1 MTFVRYR
8 TCLLMAA
15 GLAMACR
22 SDKPVTDQAA
32 NSSATPAAPV
42 AAPAAT
48 TAATPASAQLV
59 HVKAADFKFDLPA
72 NVPAG
77 PVTFHLMND
86 GKEMHHA
93 IVVRLEEG
101 KTLKDLAEAMKTE
114 GPPPPWLK
122 FVGGPNGAVPGAT
135 ASSTLMLTPGR
146 YAVLCLI
153 PGTDGVPHFAKG
165 MAQEFTVT
173 GSASQ
178 AALPAATDTI
188 HLKDYGFQSAR
199 PISAG
204 NHSILVVND
213 GPQVHEMV
221 MLKLMPG
228 KSVEDFGDWA
238 TTGGM
243 KGPPPALP
251 IGGAGLM
258 EPGTSSLVSADL
270 TPGDY
275 GYICFVPDAKD
286 GKPHVAHGM
295 VRQFTV
301 Q

>member
-1 MTFVRYR
+1 MMFVRNR
-8 TCLLMAA
+8 TCLLVAA
-15 GLAMACR
+15 GFAMACH
-22 SDKPVTDQAA
+22 SDKPATERAA
-32 NSSATPAAPV
+32 NSTAPATPA

-48 TAATPASAQLV
+48 QLV
-59 HVKAADFKFDLPA
+59 HVKATDFKFDMPA
-72 NVPAG
+72 SVPAG
-77 PVTFHLMND
+77 PVNFHLMNE

-93 IVVRLEEG
+93 IVVRLEDG
-101 KTLKDLAEAMKTE
+101 KTLRDLAAAMKTE

-135 ASSTLMLTPGR
+135 ASSTLMLTPGH

-153 PGTDGVPHFAKG
+153 PGTDGVPHVAKG

-173 GSASQ
+173 GSASD

-188 HLKDYGFQSAR
+188 HLEDYGFKSAR
-199 PISAG
+199 PLAAG
-204 NHSILVVND
+204 SHSILVVND

-228 KSVEDFGDWA
+228 KSAEDFGNWA

-258 EPGTSSLVSADL
+258 EPGTSSLVSVDL

-275 GYICFVPDAKD
+275 GYICFVPDSKD
-286 GKPHVAHGM
+286 GKPHAAHGM
-295 VRQFTV
+295 VSQFTV

>member
-1 MTFVRYR
+1 MTSVRNR

-15 GLAMACR
+15 GLALACR

-32 NSSATPAAPV
+32 GTGATP
-42 AAPAAT
+42 
-48 TAATPASAQLV
+48 ATPASAPAGPTTV
-59 HVKAADFKFDLPA
+59 HVKAADFKFDMPA
-72 NVPAG
+72 SVPAG
-77 PVTFHLMND
+77 PVNFHLMNE
-86 GKEMHHA
+86 GKQLHQAM
-93 IVVRLEEG
+93 VVRLEDG

-122 FVGGPNGAVPGAT
+122 FVGGPNGTAPGAT
-135 ASSTLMLTPGR
+135 ASSTLLLTPGQ
-146 YAVLCLI
+146 YAVVCFI
-153 PGTDGVPHFAKG
+153 PGRDGVPHMAKG
-165 MAQEFTVT
+165 MVQSFEVA

-188 HLKDYGFQSAR
+188 HLTDYAFQSGH

-204 NHSILVVND
+204 SHSFLVVND

-221 MLKLMPG
+221 LLKLMPG
-228 KSVEDFGDWA
+228 KTAKDFGDWA

-243 KGPPPALP
+243 KGPPPAMP
-251 IGGAGLM
+251 IGGAGFM
-258 EPGTSSLVSADL
+258 EPRASSLVSADL

-275 GYICFVPDAKD
+275 GYICFAPDSKD
-286 GKPHVAHGM
+286 GKPHLAHGM
-295 VRQFTV
+295 LSQFTV